1 MSLTATWRAYG
12 VRVAR
17 AGTQGPTRAFPGR
30 RVRGPHGATSAASL
44 ALPLAGSVILLAGC
58 AALLAGCSSGGPGAG
73 GSGAGA
79 TCGTTRT
86 AAGVPV
92 VIKVAKGSV
101 NCGTALKVED
111 EYAAKIRA
119 GQVRGTGGGAP
130 VVVSGWTCQG
140 YNTPQ
145 MLQTGNASQCHTS
158 TAMILA
164 VLPVP
169 TPSAG

>member
-1 MSLTATWRAYG
+1 
-12 VRVAR
+12 VRVER
-17 AGTQGPTRAFPGR
+17 AGTKGPARAFPGR
-30 RVRGPHGATSAASL
+30 RGHGSASVVSL
-44 ALPLAGSVILLAGC
+44 APLLAGSVIVLAASVILLA
-58 AALLAGCSSGGPGAG
+58 ASVIVLAGCSSGGSGAG

-92 VIKVAKGSV
+92 VIRVAKGSV
-101 NCGTALKVED
+101 NCGTALRVEG

-145 MLQTGNASQCHTS
+145 MLQTGDASQCHTS

>member
-1 MSLTATWRAYG
+1 VAG
-12 VRVAR
+12 VAV
-17 AGTQGPTRAFPGR
+17 
-30 RVRGPHGATSAASL
+30 L
-44 ALPLAGSVILLAGC
+44 LAGPVVLLAGC
-58 AALLAGCSSGGPGAG
+58 VILLAGCSSGGSGAG
-73 GSGAGA
+73 VGA

-101 NCGTALKVED
+101 NCGTALRVED
-111 EYAAKIRA
+111 QYAARIRA

-158 TAMILA
+158 SATILA